1 MSAMIKFPS
10 MVLAE
15 QIFKNTPVKDVAKDL
30 VDQLTGLDLSKKIS
44 NGQRVAITAG
54 SRGITDMVL
63 VLKTLVTELKRI
75 NAHPFIIP
83 AMGSH
88 GGATDKGQESIL
100 ESYGITEETMGAP
113 IRSSMAVVTIGTTCH
128 GVPVFV
134 DKNAF
139 DADHIIVVNRVK
151 PHTDFEGDIESGLT
165 KMMAIGLG
173 KRKGAETYH
182 NAVLE
187 HGYYETFTTV
197 ADVVLDHAPVTLG
210 IGIVENQLEQT
221 EEIGV
226 AWKQGIPE
234 LDRRLLAKA
243 RTVFPRLP
251 FEKIDLLIVDEMGK
265 DISGTGM
272 DQNIIARTAIKVGTV
287 PHTPKIRRIFVR
299 DITLAS
305 HGTATGIAN
314 ADFATTRLVN
324 KIDRQATYTNCLCSC
339 EPAMA
344 AIPPYFD
351 TDRQAIETALK
362 TIGLILPEK
371 ARVVHIKNTLH
382 LEVMSISAALV
393 DEAKDA
399 GTLLLQQKSMPLS
412 FDENGHLQLPW
423 QTGTL
428 E

>member
-1 MSAMIKFPS
+1 MECDKPMSTIIKFPF
-10 MVLAE
+10 MILAE
-15 QIFKNTPVKDVAKDL
+15 QIFKNNPVKDVAKNL
-30 VDQLTGLDLSKKIS
+30 VDQLTDLDLSKKIS
-44 NGQRVAITAG
+44 CGQSVAITAG
-54 SRGITDMVL
+54 SRGITDMAL
-63 VLKTLVTELKRI
+63 VLKTLIKELKRLG
-75 NAHPFIIP
+75 AEPFIIP

-88 GGATDKGQESIL
+88 GGATDKGQENIL
-100 ESYGITEETMGAP
+100 KSYQITEETMGAP
-113 IRSSMAVVTIGTTCH
+113 IRSSMEVVSPGTTIH
-128 GVPVFV
+128 GVPVYI

-151 PHTDFEGDIESGLT
+151 SHTDFEGKIESGLT

-173 KRKGAETYH
+173 KRHGAETYH

-187 HGYYETFTTV
+187 YGYYETFTTV
-197 ADVVLDHAPVTLG
+197 ADVVLEHSPITLG

-226 AWKQGIPE
+226 AWKEGIAD
-234 LDRRLLAKA
+234 LDRRLLVRAKA
-243 RTVFPRLP
+243 VFPKLP

-287 PHTPKIRRIFVR
+287 PDTPKIRRIFVR
-299 DITLAS
+299 DITPAS

-314 ADFATTRLVN
+314 ADFTTTRLIN
-324 KIDRQATYTNCLCSC
+324 KIDRHATYTNCLCSC

-351 TDRQAIETALK
+351 TDRKAIEIALK
-362 TIGLILPEK
+362 TIGLTVPEK

-382 LEVMSISAALV
+382 LDIMSISEALL
-393 DEAKDA
+393 DEAEQIK
-399 GTLLLQQKSMPLS
+399 TLSIRKRSTPLS
-412 FDENGHLQLPW
+412 FDENGYLLLPW
-423 QTGTL
+423 
-428 E
+428 